1 MQKCEKF
8 ALVKCKLE
16 VSPAAEEVVKGDGG
30 GGEGLGDGHGEP
42 DAGVAEQAGHDDEA
56 WDDEDEAAQAG
67 EEHGGLHLF
76 EALEEADGGYVGDVE
91 DVAEGEEGQAVD
103 GDAGGA
109 SMAMRAALPSWPMN
123 RPTRGPGRSTNSI
136 MPTKPQMTAVIID
149 RRLTDRTRSILPAP

>member
-103 GDAGGA
+103 GDAGG
-109 SMAMRAALPSWPMN
+109 
-123 RPTRGPGRSTNSI
+123 GRSTKSI